1 MDDPETI
8 KEVFTT
14 KCIDY
19 IRLRRECWERSLEG
33 KQGEECIREELR
45 EKKCLAINFCPSQ
58 ATRFYDRRN
67 GECSQWAE
75 AFAFGPNAVQRSVSA
90 DKKKIAKC
98 RKITQRLSKCLAKF
112 SLQSSSWRE
121 HMPPHTTTTHY
132 PGSVLPSVWCTMHA
146 SRMIAWLLITVRTY
160 HTYSIQ
166 YIHTWY
172 MILHDTQYR
181 TNNTHTLLHNIIII

>member
-75 AFAFGPNAVQRSVSA
+75 AFAFGPNEAQVEVSNSLG
-90 DKKKIAKC
+90 KKKKC
-98 RKITQRLSKCLAKF
+98 RKVVMDLSKCLSKY
-112 SLQSSSWRE
+112 RE
-121 HMPPHTTTTHY
+121 FNPAFIPHRDD
-132 PGSVLPSVWCTMHA
+132 W
-146 SRMIAWLLITVRTY
+146 
-160 HTYSIQ
+160 
-166 YIHTWY
+166 
-172 MILHDTQYR
+172 
-181 TNNTHTLLHNIIII
+181 